1 MEDFLNCIVDVHIPD
16 LEGLPVADFQELR
29 KDSRPARTVSE
40 INLEW
45 TRTANEQIFQGIPDE
60 SELMRTFGCSEYRAR
75 QLLNFEVMCLR
86 LMRIRMERV
95 SYEINRK
102 TEGYISTNQD
112 LLSILEERVRKHI
125 NGILNL
131 NSTRD
136 QALDRFKDHFMDHV
150 TVLEGSSEGRLIR
163 LYLAIRQIQ
172 EKVEKFELFGTSQ
185 FHDALERRLL
195 KKLEALE
202 RRASQSEEPGFP
214 EPPADRRAEDSPLW
228 KRFEQ
233 EQLNSK
239 AGPADPGGEAVLE
252 GQETDASGEA
262 AGAGEDPPTGSISWE
277 ASFSALG
284 PFFTVRILL
293 RRGLYSEIKRW
304 LMEDE
309 GRYSPELPRILMDCI
324 KTEQNIRNRQN
335 SVPDELEEIITL
347 LQRVM
352 REG

>member
-45 TRTANEQIFQGIPDE
+45 TRTANEQIFQGIPNE
-60 SELMRTFGCSEYRAR
+60 GELMRTFGCSEYRAR

-131 NSTRD
+131 NSNRD

-172 EKVEKFELFGTSQ
+172 DKVEKFELFGTSQ
-185 FHDALERRLL
+185 FHDALERRLI
-195 KKLEALE
+195 KKLEVLE
-202 RRASQSEEPGFP
+202 RRGTDRESASYP
-214 EPPADRRAEDSPLW
+214 EPPTDRRAEDSPVW

-233 EQLNSK
+233 EQLGKS
-239 AGPADPGGEAVLE
+239 AGSTHSGETVLE
-252 GQETDASGEA
+252 GQETDGSAATSSTGEEA
-262 AGAGEDPPTGSISWE
+262 PTGSISWD

-293 RRGLYSEIKRW
+293 RRGLYSEIHRW

-309 GRYSPELPRILMDCI
+309 GRYSPELPRILLDCI

-335 SVPDELEEIITL
+335 AVPDELEEIITL
-347 LQRVM
+347 LQRVI